1 MVKSSE
7 LDIDYIA
14 RLARLVL
21 TPQEKKSFSQQLSD
35 VLVQIEEL
43 KKGDVTGVEP
53 TFQPTGAADVLRK
66 DEVREERI
74 LSAQE
79 ALANTKETA
88 RHRLTAGSRQRRG
101 RYFRI

>member
-14 RLARLVL
+14 RLARLLL

-35 VLVQIEEL
+35 VLGQIEEL
-43 KKGDVTGVEP
+43 KKLDVAKVDP
-53 TFQPTGAADVLRK
+53 TFQTTGAADVLRQ
-66 DEVREERI
+66 DEVQKERI

-88 RHRLTAGSRQRRG
+88 RGH
-101 RYFRI
+101 FRIPKVL

>member
-14 RLARLVL
+14 RLARLLL

-43 KKGDVTGVEP
+43 KKVDVTGVEP
-53 TFQPTGAADVLRK
+53 TFQTTGAADVLRQ
-66 DEVREERI
+66 DEVQKERI

-88 RHRLTAGSRQRRG
+88 RGH
-101 RYFRI
+101 FRIPKVL